1 MIRPRRSVLFMPGSN
16 ARALEKARSLPAD
29 GLIFDL
35 EDSVAPD
42 AKPAARAQIAQAMA
56 QGGFGGR
63 ERIIRTNAVASAFWQ
78 DDSALVAQARPDAC
92 LVPKVTGPQDIAAIG
107 ARLDALGADS
117 SIKLWVMIETPLAV
131 LRIAE
136 IAACAGEKDARL
148 AAFVIGP
155 NDISLDTRIRMTPGR
170 AEMVPLFLNCV
181 VAARSYG
188 IEILDGPYSDFSDAE
203 GFAAEC
209 AQARDL
215 GFDGKTLIHPAQI
228 EAANRIFKPTD
239 DELAEARGIIA
250 AFAQPEAADK
260 GAIRHEG
267 RMVER
272 LHAEM
277 ARRTL
282 AMADAIE
289 KLEQD
294 TTRA

>member
-1 MIRPRRSVLFMPGSN
+1 MPMIRPRRSVLFMPGSN

-29 GLIFDL
+29 GIIFDL

-42 AKPAARAQIAQAMA
+42 EKPNARAQIAQAMA
-56 QGGFGGR
+56 KGGFGGR
-63 ERIIRTNAVASAFWQ
+63 ERIIRTNAPASSFWQ
-78 DDSALVAQARPDAC
+78 DDSALAAQARPDAI
-92 LVPKVTGPQDIAAIG
+92 LVPKIAGPEDIAAIG
-107 ARLDALGADS
+107 ARLDQLGADPA
-117 SIKLWVMIETPLAV
+117 IRLWVMIETPLAV

-136 IAACAGEKDARL
+136 IAACAHAKGARL
-148 AAFVIGP
+148 SAFVIGP
-155 NDISLDTRIRMTPGR
+155 NDISLDTRIRMKPGR

-188 IEILDGPYSDFSDAE
+188 IEILDGPYSDFSDAA

-209 AQARDL
+209 EQARDL

-228 EAANRIFKPTD
+228 EAANRIFRPSGN
-239 DELAEARGIIA
+239 ELAEARGIIA
-250 AFAQPEAADK
+250 AFEQPEAAGK
-260 GAIRHEG
+260 GAIRYEG

-282 AMADAIE
+282 AMADAIGALE
-289 KLEQD
+289 KSA
-294 TTRA
+294 T

>member
-16 ARALEKARSLPAD
+16 ARALEKARSLAAD

-35 EDSVAPD
+35 EDSVAPEE
-42 AKPAARAQIAQAMA
+42 KPNARTQIAQTMLK
-56 QGGFGGR
+56 GGRSGR
-63 ERIIRTNAVASAFWQ
+63 ERIIRTNAPTSPFWE
-78 DDSALVAQARPDAC
+78 DDSALAAQARPDAI
-92 LVPKVTGPQDIAAIG
+92 LVPKITGPEDVAAIG
-107 ARLDALGADS
+107 ARLDQLGADS
-117 SIKLWVMIETPLAV
+117 AIKLWVMIETPIAV

-136 IAACAGEKDARL
+136 IAAYAAAEGARL
-148 AAFVIGP
+148 SAFVIGP
-155 NDISLDTRIRMTPGR
+155 NDISLDTRIRMKPGR

-188 IEILDGPYSDFSDAE
+188 LAILDGPYSDFSDAA

-209 AQARDL
+209 EQARDL

-228 EAANRIFKPTD
+228 ETANRVFGPTQ

-250 AFAQPEAADK
+250 AFAQPEAAGK
-260 GAIRHEG
+260 GAIRYEG

-282 AMADAIE
+282 AMADAIG
-289 KLEQD
+289 KLE
-294 TTRA
+294 TN